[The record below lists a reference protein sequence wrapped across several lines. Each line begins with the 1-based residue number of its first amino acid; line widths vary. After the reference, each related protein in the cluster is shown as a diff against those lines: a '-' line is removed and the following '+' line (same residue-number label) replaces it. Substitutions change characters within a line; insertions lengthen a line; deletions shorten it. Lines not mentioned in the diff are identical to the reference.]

1 MGTLFRAVEQCHC
14 LTSFSSQAASL
25 KKRDGGRSSSKE
37 RRVELSAEGVYLRM
51 EKTKGKGGGTA
62 EVEGEAGQEEGDQG
76 RAGEE
81 TQPAEEGGGG
91 EAEKRGGREEGQ
103 GGWGEEE
110 E

>member
-1 MGTLFRAVEQCHC
+1 MGTLFLAVEQCHC

-25 KKRDGGRSSSKE
+25 KKRDGGRSSSKK

-51 EKTKGKGGGTA
+51 EKTKGEGGGGTA

-103 GGWGEEE
+103 GG
-110 E
+110 